1 MSGDF
6 GGADEIA
13 FERQGRAGIVTLT
26 RPEALN
32 ALTQRMVSALA
43 AALDAWRDDA
53 AVELVIVR
61 AEGRAFCAGGDV
73 EQMQAGLSYQDLLN
87 DQTAAHEFTRLLRDI
102 PKVTVAAIN
111 GPAFGAGLAL
121 ALATDLR
128 IASDAASFG
137 TAFASVGLDGDLGIS
152 WTLPKLIGEAKA
164 KEMMFLPGKIDAHE
178 AARIGLVNFVAAAQD
193 FEAERDTLTARLAA
207 SPMNALR
214 FMKQNINAAHSES
227 FAKTLD
233 RETTSHISLM
243 NDPDFHEGVQAFL
256 ERRKPEF
263 GRKP

>member
-1 MSGDF
+1 ME
-6 GGADEIA
+6 AMKVLVENHVA
-13 FERQGRAGIVTLT
+13 TLT
-26 RPEALN
+26 LNRPDALN
-32 ALTQRMVSALA
+32 ALSREMIETGLA
-43 AALDAWRDDA
+43 ALHRCYVDDA
-53 AVELVIVR
+53 VR
-61 AEGRAFCAGGDV
+61 VVVLTGAGRAFCAGGDV
-73 EQMQAGLSYQDLLN
+73 AQMHAGPSYQDLLN

-137 TAFASVGLDGDLGIS
+137 TAFATVGLDGDLGIS

-164 KEMMFLPGKIDAHE
+164 KEMMFLPGRIDAHE
-178 AARIGLVNFVAAAQD
+178 AARIGLVNFVATAQD
-193 FEAERDTLTARLAA
+193 FEAERNTLTARLAA

-263 GRKP
+263 GRKS